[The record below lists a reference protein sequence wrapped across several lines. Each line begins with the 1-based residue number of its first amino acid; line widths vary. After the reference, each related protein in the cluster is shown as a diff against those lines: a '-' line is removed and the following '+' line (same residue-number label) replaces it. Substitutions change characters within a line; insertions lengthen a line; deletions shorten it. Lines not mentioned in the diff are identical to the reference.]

1 MNNSHCTL
9 TGALVFRV
17 LIFSSTLAISFDF
30 KIISDTQ
37 VPGISLVMAQNEDA
51 FSYLT
56 EEEDLAY
63 LADGSVPLATDQ
75 VGDFI
80 SDAEHAHLC
89 CNYV

>member
-1 MNNSHCTL
+1 MSL
-9 TGALVFRV
+9 T
-17 LIFSSTLAISFDF
+17 FDF
-30 KIISDTQ
+30 QIISDTQ

-63 LADGSVPLATDQ
+63 LADGSVPLSTDL

-80 SDAEHAHLC
+80 NDAEHAQLC

>member
-1 MNNSHCTL
+1 MPIT
-9 TGALVFRV
+9 
-17 LIFSSTLAISFDF
+17 FDF
-30 KIISDTQ
+30 KIVRDTQ

-51 FSYLT
+51 FSYIT

>member
-1 MNNSHCTL
+1 
-9 TGALVFRV
+9 
-17 LIFSSTLAISFDF
+17 
-30 KIISDTQ
+30 
-37 VPGISLVMAQNEDA
+37 MAQNEDA

-56 EEEDLAY
+56 EEEDRAY

>member
-1 MNNSHCTL
+1 MSVT
-9 TGALVFRV
+9 
-17 LIFSSTLAISFDF
+17 FDF
-30 KIISDTQ
+30 QIISETQ

-80 SDAEHAHLC
+80 SDAEWAHLAC
-89 CNYV
+89 SYV

>member
-1 MNNSHCTL
+1 MSYS
-9 TGALVFRV
+9 V
-17 LIFSSTLAISFDF
+17 DF
-30 KIISDTQ
+30 QIITETD
-37 VPGISLVMAQNEDA
+37 VPGISLVVAQNEDA

-63 LADGSVPLATDQ
+63 LSDGSVPLDTDK

-89 CNYV
+89 AALV

>member
-1 MNNSHCTL
+1 MPL
-9 TGALVFRV
+9 T
-17 LIFSSTLAISFDF
+17 FDF
-30 KIISDTQ
+30 QIISDTK

-63 LADGSVPLATDQ
+63 LADGSVPLATHL

-80 SDAEHAHLC
+80 NDAEHAQLSS
-89 CNYV
+89 NYV